1 MRKRESR
8 LRRRRGEIKKMKA
21 RGWGK
26 VEDEKERKRGKDEKR
41 WKGEG

>member
-8 LRRRRGEIKKMKA
+8 LRRKKIKKRKV